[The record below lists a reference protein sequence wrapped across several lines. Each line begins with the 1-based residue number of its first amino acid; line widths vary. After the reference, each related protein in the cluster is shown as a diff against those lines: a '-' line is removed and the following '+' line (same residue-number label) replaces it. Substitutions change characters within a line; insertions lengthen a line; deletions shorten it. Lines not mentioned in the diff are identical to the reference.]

1 MLFPLP
7 LVMDYRKVQLFLAA
21 ARYGNLTEAAASME
35 ISQPALSKSIKAL
48 EKTLGVRLLERGRFG
63 VSLTP
68 FGQAL
73 MAHGRVIEAEMRN
86 ALGEIQSMRGAQR
99 GHVMVGC
106 GPTEATRLLPLAL
119 SLLSDQNPEVHVTV
133 LYGLNEALMPW
144 VKQGEVDF
152 ALSSVPARA
161 ADAELIH
168 DALLTE
174 HATVVARADHPLSKY
189 KVVTPQM
196 LVKYPW
202 ILPRRLELER
212 LEFDDYF
219 VSHDL
224 EPPVAKVETTST
236 VLMKSMVMQSDALT
250 FIPKELIYWEVRAG
264 QLKALDATGHQWE
277 RRVGITR
284 RRKGTLSPAS
294 MLLMQAVK
302 SVAKSF

>member
-1 MLFPLP
+1 
-7 LVMDYRKVQLFLAA
+7 MDYRKVQLFLAA

-174 HATVVARADHPLSKY
+174 NATVVARADHPLSKY

-212 LEFDDYF
+212 LAFDDYF

-224 EPPVAKVETTST
+224 EPPIAQVETTST

>member
-48 EKTLGVRLLERGRFG
+48 EKTLGVQLFERGRFG

-86 ALGEIQSMRGAQR
+86 AVGEIQSMRGAQR

-119 SLLSDQNPEVHVTV
+119 SLLADQNPEVHVTV

-152 ALSSVPARA
+152 ALSSVPVRA

-189 KVVTPQM
+189 KGVNPQM

-212 LEFDDYF
+212 LAFDDYF

-224 EPPVAKVETTST
+224 EPPVAQVETTST

>member
-1 MLFPLP
+1 
-7 LVMDYRKVQLFLAA
+7 
-21 ARYGNLTEAAASME
+21 ME
-35 ISQPALSKSIKAL
+35 ISQPAMSKSIKAL

-73 MAHGRVIEAEMRN
+73 MEHGRIIEAEMRN
-86 ALGEIQSMRGAQR
+86 AVGEIQSMRGAQR

-119 SLLSDQNPEVHVTV
+119 KVLAEENPNVHVTV

-152 ALSSVPARA
+152 ALSSVPARS
-161 ADAELIH
+161 ADAELVH
-168 DALLTE
+168 DYLSTE
-174 HATVVARADHPLSKY
+174 RATVVARADHPLSKH
-189 KVVTPQM
+189 KLVTPGM

-202 ILPRRLELER
+202 VLPRHRELER
-212 LEFDDYF
+212 LAFDDYF

-224 EPPVAKVETTST
+224 EPPVAQVETTST

-250 FIPKELIYWEVRAG
+250 FIPEELIYWEARAG
-264 QLKALDATGHQWE
+264 QLKALEATDNQWE

-284 RRKGTLSPAS
+284 RRKATFSPAGK
-294 MLLMQAVK
+294 LLMQAVK
-302 SVAKSF
+302 SVAQKF

>member
-1 MLFPLP
+1 
-7 LVMDYRKVQLFLAA
+7 
-21 ARYGNLTEAAASME
+21 ME

-48 EKTLGVRLLERGRFG
+48 EKTLGVQLLERGRFG

-86 ALGEIQSMRGAQR
+86 AVGEIQSMRGAQR

-174 HATVVARADHPLSKY
+174 HATVVARADHPLSKF

-212 LEFDDYF
+212 LAFDDYF

-224 EPPVAKVETTST
+224 EPPVAQVETTST

>member
-1 MLFPLP
+1 
-7 LVMDYRKVQLFLAA
+7 MDYRKVQLFLAA

-48 EKTLGVRLLERGRFG
+48 EKTLGVQLLERGRFG

-86 ALGEIQSMRGAQR
+86 AVGEIQSMRGAQR

-152 ALSSVPARA
+152 ALSSVPVRA

-212 LEFDDYF
+212 LAFDDYF

-224 EPPVAKVETTST
+224 EPPVAQVETTST

>member
-1 MLFPLP
+1 
-7 LVMDYRKVQLFLAA
+7 MDYRKVQLFLAA

-48 EKTLGVRLLERGRFG
+48 EKTLGVQLLERGRFG

-86 ALGEIQSMRGAQR
+86 AVGEIQSMRGAQR

-119 SLLSDQNPEVHVTV
+119 SLLADQNPEVHVTV

-212 LEFDDYF
+212 LAFDDYF

-224 EPPVAKVETTST
+224 EPPVAQVETTST